1 MEDLSIVRRA
11 HSEYSSGNYA
21 SALSLYRQA
30 GELLGDKNFRAN
42 IWLCQKRLAAMHGRL
57 APTIDQ
63 LAKLKVAAVMDEFTY
78 HSYAPE
84 CNLRQLTSEG
94 ALDEL
99 ETFQPDLLFI
109 ESAWRGKDELW
120 NRKIGTLSHEL
131 KKVLEWCRERH
142 VPTVFWNKEDPIHFE
157 TFLTTAQ
164 QFDHVFTTDID
175 CIARYKAA
183 LGHERVYLL
192 PFACQPKIHNPVE
205 LYVRK
210 DAFCFAGAYY
220 VRYPERT
227 RDLENYVAELPK
239 FKPLEIFDRNFG
251 KDDVN
256 YKFPPSYE
264 PYIVGTLPFDEIDKA
279 YKGYRYAINLN
290 SIKQSQTMF
299 ARRVYELLGSNTITI
314 SNFSRGVRLLF
325 GDLVIASDSGKE
337 VVDRLGR
344 MDEEASAKFRLAGL
358 RKVMQEHTYGHR
370 LAYVASK
377 AFSVQPEVSVPTV
390 LCVAQADSAQACQ
403 RLIVDFLQQTH
414 PHRRLIIVAN
424 EGVEIEAISCPDDQ
438 RVSILKDAPARR
450 LKLRNVLKAD
460 AWFSVWSADDYH
472 GPNYLLDL
480 AIATR
485 YAHKPLVGKAE
496 RYQLSPEGI
505 TRIGHDQAYRE
516 CGSLPKRASLVNG
529 ESVLSQYEELSAVLS
544 EADGDWL
551 MPGLATDPF
560 NFCQDGA
567 GATDQARA
575 RIDDL
580 ALDTGIPVE
589 QLIKVAESIPPS
601 SYDEFNVPKWG
612 ARKLLSVFGANASQ
626 HVSLE
631 AVPGGLSIRST
642 LREGEHEYIYAK
654 NDLALNDLPSRNPIK
669 AHLDLTPGLNVQYVI
684 VFLDTNK
691 KKLSHVIHTAN
702 RNYSVEAPEGTQFI
716 RLGWRVLGP
725 GTATVGAW
733 LWEHRKLEPA
743 QVLGRSSTLLLTNHY
758 PSYSDLYRNAFV
770 HSRVRAYRQRGAQV
784 DVFRLREDEA
794 VSYAEFQDVDV
805 ITGSSEALQGML
817 ASGRYQHVLVH
828 FLSPAMWDVLKHYP
842 EIRIVIWVHGAEIQP
857 WHRRE
862 YTYQNEVE
870 RAKAQRDS
878 EQRMAFWRGIL
889 NPLPPNLRLV
899 FVSRYFAEEVME
911 DLGFRLPDSAYSI
924 IHNPI
929 DTDLFSY
936 QPKPVVQRK
945 KVLSIRSFAS
955 PKYANDLSVAAILE
969 VAKSAE
975 FQGMEFRLIGDGPLF
990 ESTVAPLQGLCNV
1003 TIERGFLQ
1011 QGRIAELQHEYGIFL
1026 SPTRWDSQG
1035 VSRDEAMAAGL
1046 VPVTN
1051 AVAAVP
1057 EFVSEDCGIL
1067 APPEDAKAM
1076 ASGILRLVRDPELFR
1091 AMSRAAAERVRCQ
1104 SAGFLITP
1112 QEINL
1117 MRPSDHRI
1125 IAMGE
1130 ANGSLQSAAEEYPPV
1145 SASQV
1150 TASAAAMP

>member
-1 MEDLSIVRRA
+1 MEDLSIVQRA
-11 HSEYSSGNYA
+11 HSAYSSGNYA

-30 GELLGDKNFRAN
+30 GELLGEKNFRAN
-42 IWLCQKRLAAMHGRL
+42 IWLCQKRLVAMYGRS
-57 APTIDQ
+57 APTIDP

-84 CNLRQLTSEG
+84 CNLLQLTPEG

-99 ETFQPDLLFI
+99 EAFQPDLLFI

-131 KKVLEWCRERH
+131 KKVLEWCREHH

-164 QFDHVFTTDID
+164 HFDCVFTTDID

-227 RDLENYVAELPK
+227 RDLENYVAEFPK

-299 ARRVYELLGSNTITI
+299 ARRVYELLGSNTITV

-337 VVDRLGR
+337 IIDRLGR

-358 RKVMQEHTYGHR
+358 RKVMQEHTYAHR

-377 AFSVQPEVSVPTV
+377 AFSVQLEVSLPTV
-390 LCVAQADSAQACQ
+390 LCIAQADSAKACQ
-403 RLIVDFLQQTH
+403 RLIVDFLRQTH
-414 PHRRLIIVAN
+414 PDRRLIIVAN

-438 RVSILKDAPARR
+438 RVSILKDVSARR
-450 LKLRNVLKAD
+450 LKLKDVLKAD
-460 AWFSVWSADDYH
+460 AWLSVWSADDYH
-472 GPNYLLDL
+472 GPNYLLDI

-496 RYQLSPEGI
+496 RYQWNPEGI
-505 TRIGHDQAYRE
+505 VRIGHDLAYRV
-516 CGSLPKRASLVNG
+516 CGSLPKRASLVSG
-529 ESVLSQYEELSAVLS
+529 KSVLSQYEELSAVLS
-544 EADGDWL
+544 EIDGEWV
-551 MPGLATDPF
+551 MPALATDPF

-567 GATDQARA
+567 VATEQVRA
-575 RIDDL
+575 RVDDL
-580 ALDTGIPVE
+580 ALDTGIAIGQIIE
-589 QLIKVAESIPPS
+589 IAESIAPS
-601 SYDEFNVPKWG
+601 SYDESNVPKWS
-612 ARKLLSVFGANASQ
+612 AKKLLSVFGTHAGQ
-626 HVSLE
+626 QVSFE
-631 AVPGGLSIRST
+631 AVPGGLLMRST
-642 LREGEHEYIYAK
+642 LPEGKHEYIYAK
-654 NDLALNDLPSRNPIK
+654 NDLALNQLPSISPIK
-669 AHLDLTPGLNVQYVI
+669 TYLDLTPGLNVQYVI

-691 KKLSHVIHTAN
+691 RKLGHVIHMAN
-702 RNYSVEAPEGTQFI
+702 RNYSVDAPDGTHFI
-716 RLGWRVLGP
+716 RLGLRIYGP

-743 QVLGRSSTLLLTNHY
+743 LVLGRSNTLLLTNHY
-758 PSYSDLYRNAFV
+758 PSYSDLYRNGFV
-770 HSRVRAYRQRGAQV
+770 HSRVRAYRQRGVPV
-784 DVFRLREDEA
+784 DVFRLREHET
-794 VSYAEFQDVDV
+794 VSYAEFENVDV
-805 ITGSSEALQGML
+805 ITGSPGALQGML
-817 ASGRYQHVLVH
+817 ASGRYRHVLVH
-828 FLSPAMWDVLKHYP
+828 FLSPAMWDVLAHFPDIK
-842 EIRIVIWVHGAEIQP
+842 IVVWVHGAEIQP

-862 YTYQNEVE
+862 YNYQNEAE
-870 RAKAQRDS
+870 RAKAQRES

-889 NPLPPNLRLV
+889 KPMPQNLHLV

-936 QPKPVVQRK
+936 QPKPHEQRMR
-945 KVLSIRSFAS
+945 VLSIRPYAS
-955 PKYANDLSVAAILE
+955 KKYANDLSVKTILNL
-969 VAKSAE
+969 AE
-975 FQGMEFRLIGDGPLF
+975 RPFFKNMEFRMIGDGKLFDETLEPLRKF
-990 ESTVAPLQGLCNV
+990 ANV
-1003 TIERGFLQ
+1003 TIERRFLT
-1011 QGRIAELQHEYGIFL
+1011 QGEIATLHGEYGIFL
-1026 SPTRWDSQG
+1026 VPTRMDAQG
-1035 VSRDEAMAAGL
+1035 VSRDEAMSSGL

-1051 AVAAVP
+1051 AVAAIT
-1057 EFVSEDCGIL
+1057 EFVDESCGIL
-1067 APPEDAKAM
+1067 APAEDHLALAQ
-1076 ASGILRLVRDPELFR
+1076 GIEN
-1091 AMSRAAAERVRCQ
+1091 
-1104 SAGFLITP
+1104 LILNP
-1112 QEINL
+1112 DKFQQ
-1117 MRPSDHRI
+1117 M
-1125 IAMGE
+1125 
-1130 ANGSLQSAAEEYPPV
+1130 
-1145 SASQV
+1145 
-1150 TASAAAMP
+1150 SAAAAARVRRQSDASVVISAELKLIGKDCTL